1 MLQNVDAVHGVYYL
15 FLHFWIDAF
24 GASEISVRFPSAIAV
39 GFMVAGTFVLGRM
52 LATRNVGI
60 VAGLI
65 VALLPRTNYMGG
77 DARSYAIGAA
87 LAVWCSVLLIVLVRH
102 PFASSA
108 TRRLAWLGYALS
120 MIVGVYVF
128 LYLGLLLVVHGAYLL
143 TDRSY
148 KPHRRAWTKAAGI
161 VIAAS
166 LPILAFGYAQ
176 RGQIAFLA
184 HRGAATAWHVFV
196 TQWFGKLPLA
206 ILAWA
211 VIAVALG
218 AAVLIWRRTRTAS
231 PVLTLG
237 LLWVALPTIA
247 LLALNLVTPAYNFR
261 YASFCVPGVALVIAA
276 GIWMLRTKIVA
287 AVLVVLLLACE
298 IPIDVAQRGAFAK
311 DGGSDLAQIAAA
323 IGHKG
328 QPGDGIIF
336 DGTTANRQRP
346 RLAEHLYPDDFAG
359 LQDVALKTSYLN
371 RSMLWDTT
379 YPTSEI
385 TSRLAVIHRVWVV
398 ELRGSP
404 DNVQGTDIAALEA
417 DGYTLESTLR
427 LHRTIIYSL
436 SRT

>member
-1 MLQNVDAVHGVYYL
+1 
-15 FLHFWIDAF
+15 
-24 GASEISVRFPSAIAV
+24 
-39 GFMVAGTFVLGRM
+39 MVAGTFILGRL
-52 LATRNVGI
+52 LASRNVGT
-60 VAGLI
+60 VAAVI
-65 VALLPRTNYMGG
+65 VALLPRTNYMGA
-77 DARSYAIGAA
+77 DARPYAITTAV
-87 LAVWCSVLLIVLVRH
+87 AVWCSVLLIVLVRH
-102 PFASSA
+102 PFATSV

-120 MIVGVYVF
+120 VIVGIYVF
-128 LYLGLLLVVHGAYLL
+128 LYLGLLLVVHGVFLL

-148 KPHRRAWTKAAGI
+148 QRHRRAWAKAAGLAI
-161 VIAAS
+161 VAS
-166 LPILAFGYAQ
+166 LPILALGFAQ
-176 RGQIAFLA
+176 RAQIAFLA
-184 HRGAATAWHVFV
+184 HRGAATARHVFV
-196 TQWFGKLPLA
+196 TQWFGKPLLA
-206 ILAWA
+206 VLAWA

-218 AAVLIWRRTRTAS
+218 GAVLIWRRTRTAS

-237 LLWVALPTIA
+237 LLWVALPTTA
-247 LLALNLVTPAYNFR
+247 LLALNVLTPAYNFR
-261 YASFCVPGVALVIAA
+261 YASFCVPGVALVLAA

-311 DGGSDLAQIAAA
+311 DGGSDLAQAAA
-323 IGHKG
+323 VIGREA

-346 RLAEHLYPDDFAG
+346 RLAEHLYPADFVG
-359 LQDVALKTSYLN
+359 LQDVALKTPYLN

-385 TSRLAVIHRVWVV
+385 TSRLALIHRVWVV

-417 DGYTLESTLR
+417 DGYTLESTFR

-436 SRT
+436 ARN